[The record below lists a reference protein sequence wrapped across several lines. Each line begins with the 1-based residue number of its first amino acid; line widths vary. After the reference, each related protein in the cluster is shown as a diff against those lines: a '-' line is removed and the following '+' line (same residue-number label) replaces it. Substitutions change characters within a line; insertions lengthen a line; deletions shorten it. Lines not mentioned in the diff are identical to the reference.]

1 MTDKKMTAEQALAR
15 INSIM
20 RGVVSPKMAGTE
32 SKARAKKAM
41 GGATKKPTASRTNKM
56 YGGMTKKK

>member
-20 RGVVSPKMAGTE
+20 RGVVSPNFEKAE
-32 SKARAKKAM
+32 SKARAKKAT
-41 GGATKKPTASRTNKM
+41 GGSVRKPTTSRAKKM

>member
-1 MTDKKMTAEQALAR
+1 MADKKITAEQALSR
-15 INSIM
+15 IQSIM
-20 RGVVSPKMAGTE
+20 RGVASPAYVKAE